1 MLRKNL
7 LYERYLVTRL
17 TQGDPDAF
25 SEIFH
30 AYFKDLVMF
39 AFSIIKDMASSE
51 EIVQDIFVK
60 LWEDHPKLDV
70 KNSLK
75 SMLLKSVQN
84 RCIDYHRHK
93 KIIGSHTEYVLNN
106 TSLLEYDTE
115 NYILWSELNG
125 LIETAITVM
134 PEKFREAYEMNR
146 NKGLKY
152 QEIAT
157 ELAVSVR
164 TVEVRISK
172 ALEFLRNQLK
182 DFL

>member
-1 MLRKNL
+1 MIRKSIQ
-7 LYERYLVTRL
+7 YENFLVKKL
-17 TQGDPDAF
+17 NVGDPDAF
-25 SEIFH
+25 SEIYH

-39 AFSIIKDMASSE
+39 AFSIIKEMADSE
-51 EIVQDIFVK
+51 EIVQDTFVK
-60 LWEDHPKLDV
+60 LWEDRTKLDV

-84 RCIDYHRHK
+84 RCIDWYRHK
-93 KIIGSHTEYVLNN
+93 KTISKHTEYILNN

-125 LIETAITVM
+125 LIETALAEM

-152 QEIAT
+152 QEIS
-157 ELAVSVR
+157 EVLSVSVK
-164 TVEVRISK
+164 TVEARISK
-172 ALEFLRNQLK
+172 ALEFLRNELK

>member
-7 LYERYLVTRL
+7 LYERFLITRL
-17 TQGDPDAF
+17 NQGDPDAF
-25 SEIFH
+25 SEIYH

-51 EIVQDIFVK
+51 EIVQDTFVK
-60 LWEDHPKLDV
+60 LWEDHAKLDV

-75 SMLLKSVQN
+75 SILLKSVQN
-84 RCIDYHRHK
+84 RCIDWHRHK
-93 KIIGSHTEYVLNN
+93 KIISNHTEYILNN
-106 TSLLEYDTE
+106 TSLLECDTE

-125 LIETAITVM
+125 LIETAMTNM
-134 PEKFREAYEMNR
+134 PEKFREAYDMNR

-152 QEIAT
+152 QEIAE
-157 ELAVSVR
+157 ELSVSVK
-164 TVEVRISK
+164 TVEARISK
-172 ALEFLRNQLK
+172 ALEFLRKELK